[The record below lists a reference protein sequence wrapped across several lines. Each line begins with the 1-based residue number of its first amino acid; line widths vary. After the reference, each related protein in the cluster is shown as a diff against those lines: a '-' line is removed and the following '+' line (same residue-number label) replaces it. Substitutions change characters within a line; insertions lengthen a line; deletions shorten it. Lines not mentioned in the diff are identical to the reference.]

1 MAFVVDALVALAW
14 CFRDEATAATDALLE
29 RVVEEDAA
37 APGLWF
43 METAN
48 ALAMAERRGRITAST
63 LRRSNALLQRLA
75 AVVDEETAERAFGDI
90 LGLARSERLTVYD
103 AASLELAMR
112 LGAPLATKD
121 AALRHAASRLG
132 VQLLGA

>member
-14 CFRDEATAATDALLE
+14 CFRDEATAATDALLQ

-63 LRRSNALLQRLA
+63 LRRSNALLQRL
-75 AVVDEETAERAFGDI
+75 DC
-90 LGLARSERLTVYD
+90 ARTGGPRRSTFIVTCRPIEPVGGT
-103 AASLELAMR
+103 
-112 LGAPLATKD
+112 
-121 AALRHAASRLG
+121 
-132 VQLLGA
+132 